1 MPPSK
6 WFWTPASQA
15 GNCGFESR
23 RHHHSP
29 VSQWSM
35 CLRLNRGE
43 RLTTQQG
50 MIWLLSSVVEHP
62 AVNRSGAGSNPAGAA
77 ILGYSQVVRQ
87 PALTRLFVGSN
98 PATPAIC
105 SFTSVSPVRIRLG
118 VPHRGVAQL
127 AEQRSPKPKVGCSI
141 RLTPATCLGSS
152 AGRAPA
158 F

>member
-1 MPPSK
+1 MVVRTHRGGIHSVPTRQKSFAQPYFFSTVPPSK

-105 SFTSVSPVRIRLG
+105 SHGQAV
-118 VPHRGVAQL
+118 
-127 AEQRSPKPKVGCSI
+127 
-141 RLTPATCLGSS
+141 
-152 AGRAPA
+152 
-158 F
+158 